1 MKIPSFKI
9 NISQRLYYKFYILFI
24 TCILF
29 INSSLF
35 ASPEYNAPPS
45 INIATVNWPGYTNK
59 DGSGLYLAVLNAIFE
74 EKIAILNVSLMPYQK
89 ARHSV
94 ETYKNDIFLVES
106 EFSKSFK
113 LIYSHIPIDIGN
125 VDYFHNQDIFF
136 TDATSF
142 SGKTLGW
149 VKGYEFQRKITLP
162 ESHYTTF
169 HVKDV
174 LQGVIMTTQG
184 RLDFFID
191 YDEGI
196 KQAAHENNI
205 DISNFKF
212 TPGFQETYLVGF
224 STDTKGRKLRV
235 IYNTGMK
242 KLFTTGQLENILFE
256 HGVIP
261 HIIDEQQVTT
271 ILSYYSKLFSQ

>member
-1 MKIPSFKI
+1 MSILLKKI
-9 NISQRLYYKFYILFI
+9 NFFRHLHYAFYIFSI
-24 TCILF
+24 IWILL
-29 INSSLF
+29 IPPYSC
-35 ASPEYNAPPS
+35 ASPENNQRPS
-45 INIATVNWPGYTNK
+45 INIATVNWPGYTSE
-59 DGSGLYLAVLNAIFE
+59 DGSGLYLAVLKAIFE
-74 EKIAILNVSLMPYQK
+74 EKMATLNVSLMPYLR

-94 ETYKNDIFLVES
+94 ETYQNDIFLVES

-125 VDYFHNQDIFF
+125 VDFFHSQDIFF

-162 ESHYTTF
+162 ESHYNTF
-169 HVKDV
+169 LVKDV
-174 LQGVIMTTQG
+174 LQGLIMTTQG
-184 RLDFFID
+184 RLDYFID

-196 KQAAHENNI
+196 RQAAQEHNI
-205 DISNFKF
+205 DINNFKF
-212 TPGFQETYLVGF
+212 TRGFQEVYLVGF

-235 IYNTGMK
+235 IYNTGIK

-261 HIIDEQQVTT
+261 HIIDEQQVTA
-271 ILSYYSKLFSQ
+271 ILSYYNKLFSQ